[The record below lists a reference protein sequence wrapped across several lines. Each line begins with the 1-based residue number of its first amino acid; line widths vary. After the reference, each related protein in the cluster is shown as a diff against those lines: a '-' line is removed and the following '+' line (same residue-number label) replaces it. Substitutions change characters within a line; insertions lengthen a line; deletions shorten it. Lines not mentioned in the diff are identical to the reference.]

1 MSILTQYYVIQS
13 SLIIFTDF
21 FLFLCEHNPCES
33 RVWFSFGFSSLA
45 FSHHHGD
52 FLHHPFSMVFI
63 CLTLGQVLL
72 LLGILHLVKNSST
85 VSTWSPKR
93 IVNRY
98 CSCNFEVP
106 KPLFLLLQVCLYSEM
121 KSQGCLKFT
130 YSWGKMGFNK
140 PLFHGV
146 KLP

>member
-1 MSILTQYYVIQS
+1 MFSKNSSFLSKSCFLLISKITHMMVVIETQKHVNS
-13 SLIIFTDF
+13 HTVLCNTIIIDNFHRI

-98 CSCNFEVP
+98 CSCNLEVP
-106 KPLFLLLQVCLYSEM
+106 KPLFLL
-121 KSQGCLKFT
+121 
-130 YSWGKMGFNK
+130 
-140 PLFHGV
+140 
-146 KLP
+146 